1 MSPRAF
7 FFGGCCIVAVVELA
21 RGCWFTGSAL
31 PTSRGGSRKSSNKTA
46 ARQTACC
53 CWHAASLCP
62 SACLLSLSPPPFS
75 LSHCCCGLCRRRN
88 DGGCFLAPAARS
100 GRRLEWIARGGSSS
114 SRQRATSAFPHS
126 SSAERPADG
135 DIRDH
140 CLTEPP
146 VRCQPAS
153 TNPNTRS
160 RTPRTVDLLAGL
172 HRSARLFFP
181 LFSYFTQ

>member
-1 MSPRAF
+1 MS
-7 FFGGCCIVAVVELA
+7 GGGGVGARLLVHWLRLAHLA
-21 RGCWFTGSAL
+21 RRQPQKQQQNGRASDCLLLLARCFAL
-31 PTSRGGSRKSSNKTA
+31 PVG
-46 ARQTACC
+46 
-53 CWHAASLCP
+53 LP
-62 SACLLSLSPPPFS
+62 PLSLSPPPFS

-140 CLTEPP
+140 YLTEPP